1 MDTPAGQTQAS
12 VHGGGGVLSHS
23 FQAHSASSGQRVV
36 SSHPHTEMAPAKMC
50 PNISQVTTSRAIP
63 GQLFACYS
71 SSFLRGPGS
80 PRCAQDQDRANTFP
94 GPPTPTSPLPLHS
107 QFCTPSTLELWL
119 HLKPSS
125 RPPSKHHEPSGL
137 GSPHEGGVTEQA
149 PLMSGRANSQFCARL
164 KGWGLP
170 K

>member
-1 MDTPAGQTQAS
+1 MLALDTPAGQTQAS

-107 QFCTPSTLELWL
+107 QFCTPSALELWL

-125 RPPSKHHEPSGL
+125 RPP
-137 GSPHEGGVTEQA
+137 VQA
-149 PLMSGRANSQFCARL
+149 PRAIRA
-164 KGWGLP
+164 GLSP
-170 K
+170 RRRGH